1 LAGSVAQ
8 SSGLVERSG
17 ERVRRRRRAW
27 SEEEK
32 KRIVAETL
40 EPGAS
45 VSTVARRHD
54 INANLLFTWRRR
66 IGGGIAGGDG
76 IALVPAVI
84 AEAGLPARPPSSGA
98 AVDGAPT
105 PSPVIAGRIEI
116 VLVGGARIIVDKDV
130 NGAALARV
138 IGALERR

>member
-1 LAGSVAQ
+1 LAGSVTQ

-17 ERVRRRRRAW
+17 ERERRRRRSW

-32 KRIVAETL
+32 KRIVEETL
-40 EPGAS
+40 APGAS

-66 IGGGIAGGDG
+66 IGGGLARGDG
-76 IALVPAVI
+76 IRLVPAVI
-84 AEAGLPARPPSSGA
+84 AAPGAPARQRSSDGA
-98 AVDGAPT
+98 AA
-105 PSPVIAGRIEI
+105 PSPATVGRIEI
-116 VLVGGARIIVDKDV
+116 VLVGGARIIVDRDV